1 MNNYELLQI
10 STRHES
16 TVEQVEKLIEHLQEE
31 QKITAPSTILNSDYK
46 VRYSNEKH
54 LLKHQQHLRKQ

>member
-1 MNNYELLQI
+1 MNNYELIQI
-10 STRHES
+10 SIKHEL